1 MVDMDVYKKR
11 LKAIIQEKSLSTGTN
26 IQLASGRSSSFYFN
40 MKPTMMDPE
49 GIMLISE
56 MMLQTINNGYSAD
69 YVGGLEM
76 GAVPL
81 VTAVAQTSFDYPKQ
95 LPAFFVRKAA
105 KAHGTKKLIEGLAP
119 DETLKHK
126 TVIIVEDVCTT
137 GESALQAVRLVEQQG
152 GEVLL
157 VLTVVDREEG
167 ASDTY
172 LKAGIPFKSLL
183 RSSDFALE
191 KEAQA

>member
-1 MVDMDVYKKR
+1 MVDMAVYKKR
-11 LKAIIQEKSLSTGTN
+11 LKMIIQEKSLSTGTDV
-26 IQLASGRSSSFYFN
+26 QLASGRSSSFYFN

-56 MMLQTINNGYSAD
+56 MMLDVIGKTYEAD

-81 VTAVAQTSFDYPKQ
+81 VTAVAQTSFEYPRQ

-105 KAHGTKKLIEGLAP
+105 KAHGTKKLVEGLAP
-119 DETLKHK
+119 GETLEGK
-126 TVIIVEDVCTT
+126 TVVIVEDVCTT
-137 GESALQAVRLVEQQG
+137 GESALQAVRLVEGQG
-152 GEVLL
+152 AKVAL

-167 ASDTY
+167 ASETY
-172 LKAGIPFKSLL
+172 LKAGITFKSLI
-183 RSSDFALE
+183 RASEFSLE
-191 KEAQA
+191 DEGV

>member
-1 MVDMDVYKKR
+1 MVDMAVYKKR
-11 LKAIIQEKSLSTGTN
+11 LKMIIQEKSLSTGTD
-26 IQLASGRSSSFYFN
+26 IELASGRSSSFYFN

-56 MMLQTINNGYSAD
+56 MMLDVISKTCEAD

-81 VTAVAQTSFDYPKQ
+81 VTAVAQTSFEYPRQ

-105 KAHGTKKLIEGLAP
+105 KAHGTKKLVEGLAP
-119 DETLKHK
+119 EETLENK
-126 TVIIVEDVCTT
+126 TVVIVEDVCTT
-137 GESALQAVRLVEQQG
+137 GESALQAVRLVEGQG
-152 GEVLL
+152 AKVAL

-167 ASDTY
+167 ARDTY
-172 LKAGIPFKSLL
+172 LDADITFKSLIRASEFSL
-183 RSSDFALE
+183 DTQES
-191 KEAQA
+191 

>member
-1 MVDMDVYKKR
+1 MVDMAVYKKR
-11 LKAIIQEKSLSTGTN
+11 LKMIIQEKSLSTGTDV
-26 IQLASGRSSSFYFN
+26 QLASGRSSSFYFN

-56 MMLQTINNGYSAD
+56 MMLDVIGKTCEAD

-81 VTAVAQTSFDYPKQ
+81 VTAVAQTSFEYPRQ

-105 KAHGTKKLIEGLAP
+105 KAHGTKKLVEGLAP
-119 DETLKHK
+119 GETLEGK
-126 TVIIVEDVCTT
+126 TVVIVEDVCTT
-137 GESALQAVRLVEQQG
+137 GESALQAVRLVEGQG
-152 GEVLL
+152 AKVAL

-167 ASDTY
+167 ASETY
-172 LKAGIPFKSLL
+172 LKAGITFKSLI
-183 RSSDFALE
+183 RASEFSLE
-191 KEAQA
+191 DEGV